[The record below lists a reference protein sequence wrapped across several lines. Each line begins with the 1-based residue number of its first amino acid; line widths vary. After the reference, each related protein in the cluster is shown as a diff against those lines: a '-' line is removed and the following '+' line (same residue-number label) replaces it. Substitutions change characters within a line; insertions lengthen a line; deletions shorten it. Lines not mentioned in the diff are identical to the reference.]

1 MSLLKRFAI
10 TERGSSLRREIIGG
24 ATTYMTMAYIVFVQP
39 VVMAAA
45 GMDFG
50 AVMVA
55 TCLASALA
63 CFVMGLWANYPLALA
78 PGMGHNFFFTYTVVL
93 GMGLSWQ
100 TALGATFV
108 GGMVFLAMSLGG
120 LREKIVDALP
130 ASLLHAMGAGIG
142 LLIALVG
149 LEWAGIIV
157 DHPGTLVG
165 LGRLSSPPTLLA
177 LFGLALVGALMVRR
191 VPGAILIGILATT
204 LVGLAA
210 GLVSYRG
217 VVSTPPSLAPTALAL
232 DLRHFLTWKGLE
244 VAAVFLFLDVF
255 DTMGTLVGVAPE
267 AGLMKDGKL
276 IGGQRAFMADATGT
290 VVGALLGTS
299 TITCYVESAAGIASG
314 ARTGLAAVVT
324 GLLLLVTPFFY
335 PLVQMVGAGV
345 KVSPQLTLYPITAP
359 ALIVVGVLMMK
370 AAARIDWKD
379 PAEAIPAF
387 LTIIIMP
394 LTVSITEGIA
404 FGLIS
409 YSFLSLVGGR
419 FRQTPVAVH
428 VCAVLLLLRYIF
440 LV

>member
-1 MSLLKRFAI
+1 
-10 TERGSSLRREIIGG
+10 
-24 ATTYMTMAYIVFVQP
+24 
-39 VVMAAA
+39 
-45 GMDFG
+45 
-50 AVMVA
+50 
-55 TCLASALA
+55 
-63 CFVMGLWANYPLALA
+63 
-78 PGMGHNFFFTYTVVL
+78 
-93 GMGLSWQ
+93 
-100 TALGATFV
+100 
-108 GGMVFLAMSLGG
+108 
-120 LREKIVDALP
+120 
-130 ASLLHAMGAGIG
+130 
-142 LLIALVG
+142 
-149 LEWAGIIV
+149 
-157 DHPGTLVG
+157 
-165 LGRLSSPPTLLA
+165 
-177 LFGLALVGALMVRR
+177 
-191 VPGAILIGILATT
+191 
-204 LVGLAA
+204 
-210 GLVSYRG
+210 
-217 VVSTPPSLAPTALAL
+217 
-232 DLRHFLTWKGLE
+232 
-244 VAAVFLFLDVF
+244 
-255 DTMGTLVGVAPE
+255 
-267 AGLMKDGKL
+267 
-276 IGGQRAFMADATGT
+276 
-290 VVGALLGTS
+290 
-299 TITCYVESAAGIASG
+299 VESAAGIASG